1 MISFK
6 LSGDLGV
13 LAQIETRRAALFAA
27 LVERINYWDQRLQ
40 QRIQQKLSGE
50 VLHQRSGKLKRSIE
64 VIPAVADEAAGT
76 ISGRVVGAGGPA
88 WYGKLHEFGG
98 TFAVKASTR
107 RHVSKAH
114 IRVIV
119 KAHTVTFPERS
130 FMRSSQAELKPD
142 ILAGLQDTVYKVLSA
157 KP

>member
-13 LAQIETRRAALFAA
+13 LPQIETRRAALFAA

-88 WYGKLHEFGG
+88 WYGKLHEFGAYSRDRKG
-98 TFAVKASTR
+98 AL
-107 RHVSKAH
+107 RHLPRK
-114 IRVIV
+114 IV
-119 KAHTVTFPERS
+119 HAIEPRGIEARHFGR
-130 FMRSSQAELKPD
+130 A
-142 ILAGLQDTVYKVLSA
+142 AGHRL
-157 KP
+157 